1 MRHSRPLL
9 RMFCLTSL
17 VLHAST
23 HIPLA
28 PQQPDRIEVDIT
40 KAAAPVKIA
49 LPQPSSSDPES
60 ARELIQ
66 TVRDD
71 LEFSG
76 YFDVIDPSR
85 YNLVGSQSQ
94 DGQPAHEA
102 WLSIGADALVRTR
115 LALRGGQVDLEAR
128 LYDNASATTLF
139 ARRFGGSIERLR
151 RVAHQLA
158 DDILH
163 HYTGGHGVALTRIA
177 FVSAHGKAKEIYLM
191 DYDGKNIRR
200 LTTSRTINLSPAWA
214 PSGEELAFV
223 SWRGKQP
230 GLYAMNS
237 EGKLGNLA
245 AVGGELSSAPEW
257 SPDGSELAYSANA
270 HGNTEIYVLDRS
282 TGKNRRLTYHAA
294 IDTAPDFSPNGREL
308 AFTSDRA
315 GSPQIYIMDA
325 DGLNV
330 RRVSRSGSYNE
341 SAAWSP
347 RGDLLAYAS
356 RIEGRFEIVVL
367 DLGSGR
373 LTQLT
378 RGSGNNENPCWS
390 PDGRH
395 LVFSSNRAGSYDIY
409 TMRAD
414 GSDARRLSR
423 GSDSVTP
430 DWSR

>member
-1 MRHSRPLL
+1 MRHGRFTAFLFFAL
-9 RMFCLTSL
+9 AL
-17 VLHAST
+17 A
-23 HIPLA
+23 LA
-28 PQQPDRIEVDIT
+28 PVVPQAPDRIEVEIN

-49 LPQPSSSDPES
+49 LPTPTGGDPDR
-60 ARELIQ
+60 ALELIQ

-76 YFDVIDPSR
+76 YFDVVDPAR
-85 YNLVGSQSQ
+85 YNLAAPSGS

-115 LALRGGQVDLEAR
+115 LTLAGDRIDLEAR

-139 ARRFGGSIERLR
+139 ARRFAGSRERLR

-158 DDILH
+158 DDIQH
-163 HYTGGHGVALTRIA
+163 HYTGRRGVALTRIA
-177 FVSAHGKAKEIYLM
+177 FVSRHGKAKEIYLM
-191 DYDGKNIRR
+191 DYDGRNIRR
-200 LTTSRTINLSPAWA
+200 LTTSRTINLSPAWS
-214 PSGEELAFV
+214 PSADELAFV

-237 EGKLGNLA
+237 EGKLGHLA
-245 AVGGELSSAPEW
+245 VVGGELSSAPEW
-257 SPDGSELAYSANA
+257 SPDGRELAYSSNA
-270 HGNTEIYVLDRS
+270 DGNTEIYVLQRS

-294 IDTAPDFSPNGREL
+294 IDTAPDFSPNGREI

-315 GSPQIYIMDA
+315 GTPQIYIMDA
-325 DGLNV
+325 DGLSV
-330 RRVSRSGSYNE
+330 RRVSRQGSYNE

-347 RGDLLAYAS
+347 RGDQLAFAS
-356 RIEGRFEIVVL
+356 RIDGRFEIVLL

-373 LTQLT
+373 QTQLT
-378 RGSGNNENPCWS
+378 RGAGNNENPCWS

-414 GSDARRLSR
+414 GSDVRRLSR
-423 GSDSVTP
+423 GGDSITP